1 MSDNSGNPDKEI
13 HIANMIPVQNQSEEE
28 MHEEIEFL
36 REQVESLNL
45 QLIDSQQVMEECYQ
59 ELQIA
64 NNDIRFMEREL
75 LNVIKSTGLEF
86 DNSKELAKIFVKLHL
101 DDIEFIAE
109 LSEIISTS
117 LVNTGERAFMSDL
130 PTNSSSQE
138 QTDIFI
144 LRNKILK
151 QRNILIEKHHNLL
164 KNRQNLL

>member
-13 HIANMIPVQNQSEEE
+13 HVANMIPVQNQSEEE

-75 LNVIKSTGLEF
+75 LNVMKSRGLEF

-109 LSEIISTS
+109 LSEIISSS
-117 LVNTGERAFMSDL
+117 LVNTGEQAFMSDL

-164 KNRQNLL
+164 KNRQNLF

>member
-1 MSDNSGNPDKEI
+1 MSRNSGNPDKEI
-13 HIANMIPVQNQSEEE
+13 YVANMIPVQNQSEEE
-28 MHEEIEFL
+28 MHEEIQFL

-64 NNDIRFMEREL
+64 NNDIRFMEQEL
-75 LNVIKSTGLEF
+75 FNVIKSKQLEF

-101 DDIEFIAE
+101 DDIEFISE
-109 LSEIISTS
+109 LSEIISSS

-144 LRNKILK
+144 LLNKILK
-151 QRNILIEKHHNLL
+151 QCNMLIEKHDNLL